1 MALEAGVGRIVVD
14 NPTELRRLS
23 AIAGEM
29 GKTAPV
35 YLRITPGVEAHTHS
49 FIRTGQIDSKFGF
62 TLESGEA
69 LQGAEEA
76 VRLDAIALKGFHC
89 HIGSQIFDDEPFVHA
104 AEVMLG
110 FMDQVRQRTG
120 TVAGNSISA
129 GIRREVCGKRPSQIP
144 PGDGTAGGRA
154 VSKKAADLGYPCP
167 YLVLEPGRSVVAD
180 AGITLYTVGH
190 VKKNPGCAHLR
201 ERGRRHAGQS
211 PVHSVPIPVYRID
224 CGQGGRDAGGDG
236 DHRGPVL

>member
-89 HIGSQIFDDEPFVHA
+89 HIGSQIFDEEPFVHA

-110 FMDQVRQRTG
+110 FMDQVRQRTDRGWG
-120 TVAGNSISA
+120 TQSRRRVW
-129 GIRREVCGKRPSQIP
+129 REVCGKRPAQIP
-144 PGDGTAGGRA
+144 TGDGTAGGRGRFE
-154 VSKKAADLGYPCP
+154 KAADLGYPCP

-190 VKKNPGCAHLR
+190 VKKSRVCA
-201 ERGRRHAGQS
+201 
-211 PVHSVPIPVYRID
+211 PT
-224 CGQGGRDAGGDG
+224 
-236 DHRGPVL
+236 

>member
-120 TVAGNSISA
+120 TVAGELNLGGGFGAKYVESDRPKS
-129 GIRREVCGKRPSQIP
+129 RREMVRLVAGPFRKKRPTWDIP
-144 PGDGTAGGRA
+144 VRIWSWNPAARWWRTPASPSILSA
-154 VSKKAADLGYPCP
+154 MSKKSR
-167 YLVLEPGRSVVAD
+167 V
-180 AGITLYTVGH
+180 
-190 VKKNPGCAHLR
+190 CA
-201 ERGRRHAGQS
+201 
-211 PVHSVPIPVYRID
+211 PT
-224 CGQGGRDAGGDG
+224 
-236 DHRGPVL
+236 